1 MQITSQIKAN
11 QIDQMQAQ
19 QMFVRLFVT
28 ELGPI
33 LDAVKVQCPDV
44 QNPQL
49 QQLQEYYGQMQMYYT
64 DDTTS
69 ATPAAAEPE
78 MIIEEDTEVVEMN

>member
-1 MQITSQIKAN
+1 
-11 QIDQMQAQ
+11 
-19 QMFVRLFVT
+19 
-28 ELGPI
+28 
-33 LDAVKVQCPDV
+33 
-44 QNPQL
+44 
-49 QQLQEYYGQMQMYYT
+49 MYYT